1 MSRRECPAC
10 SGFCRS
16 RAGVK
21 AVLSCALQSLT
32 SILGNSDFPVL
43 FVGRPGRRG
52 MKEVRNRPP
61 LGGPWLGR
69 DELVGS
75 GGAKLGS
82 VLRYPLAGAP
92 EGTLV

>member
-43 FVGRPGRRG
+43 FVGRPGRERNEG
-52 MKEVRNRPP
+52 GKKQTSPRRSLVRQ
-61 LGGPWLGR
+61 G
-69 DELVGS
+69 
-75 GGAKLGS
+75 
-82 VLRYPLAGAP
+82 
-92 EGTLV
+92 